1 MTPLASVAMLEKFA
15 LLKIAAC
22 NAPALKRTSARR
34 TSMSTAIASA
44 EFLWVLDMYPP
55 VQTLLVE
62 DLTSASVDVDRG
74 GCRSS
79 RRVFFSSPRELSV
92 CRDTSMIAGFLVR
105 GLSPSAIQVFRGIRG
120 DSL

>member
-1 MTPLASVAMLEKFA
+1 MLEKLA

-44 EFLWVLDMYPP
+44 ELLWVLDMYPP

-62 DLTSASVDVDRG
+62 DLTSRQWMSIAADAGARDRY
-74 GCRSS
+74 SS
-79 RRVFFSSPRELSV
+79 LLQ
-92 CRDTSMIAGFLVR
+92 GN
-105 GLSPSAIQVFRGIRG
+105 
-120 DSL
+120 